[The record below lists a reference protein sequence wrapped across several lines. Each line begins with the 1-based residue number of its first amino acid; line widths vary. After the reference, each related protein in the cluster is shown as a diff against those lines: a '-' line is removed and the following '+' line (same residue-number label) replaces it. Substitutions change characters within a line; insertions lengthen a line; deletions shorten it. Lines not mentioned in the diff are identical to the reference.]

1 MEVAAL
7 EDRCKRLAAKLKEE
21 TEVRQESE
29 EKVANYDKQ
38 ARELDSLAKEHKTL
52 KDLYEKQSTAL
63 ANLTVSEQSSRA
75 AERDAERAK
84 ELLAMDKAYL
94 SQELR
99 ATEQR
104 ADLAT
109 KDAEAAN
116 SKLVALEMK
125 VQQLGDQLLNAQL
138 DARTGVEE
146 RIEKETERIREDSK
160 REMTA
165 IKEASKEI
173 IDRENKVLRDCK
185 DSAEAEAEKLKQNMA
200 FLQNENT
207 RLQTE
212 LVTLQGK
219 SVSDIAEIR
228 AELQL
233 KNFELTALGTT
244 FEERMTQ
251 VRQTELE
258 LKTVKAESEAHKSAF
273 VKLEAESDARLSE
286 LTAQLGVA
294 KNRLKA
300 YETLEEEIDSAVLRV
315 AQAGA
320 MSGDKIDNDGI
331 DNEDVANLAGDLASK
346 NFFAT
351 LQNMPSQPERRAR
364 QAVLLAQK
372 VLETE
377 GQRDEAKKEIAAL
390 RAQLKGARDQ
400 EHAADEA
407 LHRSSQPSVYLVTK
421 LRDEEAAHTL
431 TKARVKS
438 LEHALHKKEQERAS
452 VHRDFVDVKERLT
465 LILHQRADV
474 DRIREVLESLTHLG
488 GDDEEGSI
496 GDDMDEDGPH
506 VVDVVNTSAFSP
518 APDAP
523 ASPRSVSGERNAP
536 ASASTTKEL
545 SSTQVS
551 KMTKSPSSSP
561 TAGQPSKSG
570 AGRWHKRESLDTG
583 M

>member
-1 MEVAAL
+1 MKVEITSL
-7 EDRCKRLAAKLKEE
+7 EDRCKRMAAKLKEE
-21 TEVRQESE
+21 TEIRQESE

-38 ARELDSLAKEHKTL
+38 ARELGSMTKEYNTL
-52 KDLYEKQSTAL
+52 KDLYEKQATAL

-109 KDAEAAN
+109 KNAESAS
-116 SKLVALEMK
+116 SKVIALEMK

-138 DARTGVEE
+138 DARTGVED
-146 RIEKETERIREDSK
+146 RIEKETARIREDSK
-160 REMTA
+160 REMAA
-165 IKEASKEI
+165 IKEASKDI

-185 DSAEAEAEKLKQNMA
+185 IQADAEVEKVKQNVV

-233 KNFELTALGTT
+233 KSFELTALGTT

-258 LKTVKAESEAHKSAF
+258 LKTVKGECEAHKSAF

-320 MSGDKIDNDGI
+320 VSGDNIDNDDI
-331 DNEDVANLAGDLASK
+331 DNEDVGKLAGDLASK
-346 NFFAT
+346 SFFAT
-351 LQNMPSQPERRAR
+351 LQTMPSQPERRAR

-372 VLETE
+372 VLESE
-377 GQRDEAKKEIAAL
+377 GQRDEARKEVVAL
-390 RAQLKGARDQ
+390 RSQLKDARAK

-431 TKARVKS
+431 TKARVKALEHS
-438 LEHALHKKEQERAS
+438 LEKKEAERVSLHK
-452 VHRDFVDVKERLT
+452 DFVDMKERLT

-474 DRIREVLESLTHLG
+474 DRIRDVLESLTGLDEG
-488 GDDEEGSI
+488 DEEGSM
-496 GDDMDEDGPH
+496 GDDVGNESPA
-506 VVDVVNTSAFSP
+506 VVDTVNTSAFSP

-523 ASPRSVSGERNAP
+523 AA

-545 SSTQVS
+545 AMSDTHLS

-561 TAGQPSKSG
+561 TAAGSANKSG
-570 AGRWHKRESLDTG
+570 TGRWHKREDLDTG